1 MIGASNFKSLVL
13 ILLTPVDLLF
23 EKLQIWSN
31 TKSGVMASNLKLCY
45 GIKLKTSNLKL
56 VDRHPC

>member
-1 MIGASNFKSLVL
+1 MIGVANFKSLVL

-31 TKSGVMASNLKLCY
+31 TKSGVMASNLKHSCSTLT
-45 GIKLKTSNLKL
+45 LEVLA
-56 VDRHPC
+56 